1 MPALA
6 ALAPIAVIL
15 VLMVWRRWPAAAA
28 GPVGLALA
36 AALAVALF
44 GFGGEGDGG
53 GGLSLPR
60 AALGTG
66 AEAAFVALTILWII
80 FPALCLYEIQAR
92 HGAFDVLR
100 AALVRLS
107 PDPRIAALLIGWFFA
122 LFVEGAAG
130 FGTPVA
136 LAAPMLVTLGFAP
149 VQAVT
154 LVLIGHAAGVSFGA
168 VGTPVLPQIAATGLS
183 GFEIARATGLLHG
196 LLGWILLVFAFRVAA
211 AGTDPARHG
220 GRGWLWAGL
229 AALCFLVPFLGLSA
243 VAGPELPTLAGALV
257 GLVLFVG
264 ALHLAGRDRGA
275 APRPA
280 EDVPAAP
287 GLARLGRALLPYG
300 VLLAL
305 ILATRL
311 IPDLREALRE
321 VEVDWS
327 LFGAFEGAVQPL
339 YHPGTMLFLGFVA
352 GGLIQGRSMADLAD
366 AAVAALKRLPMVA
379 LALVAML
386 GLARLMVHAGMI
398 DALAE
403 AAAGL
408 FGPAWPMVAPWV
420 GTLGT
425 FVTGSA
431 TASNILFTDFQQAT
445 AQALGLPVLLL
456 VAAQGFGAAVGNIV
470 CPHNIIA
477 GGATVGLAGREGDV
491 LRRTGPA
498 CAAYAIAGGL
508 LVMALAVWA

>member
-1 MPALA
+1 MPALL

-15 VLMVWRRWPAAAA
+15 VLMVWRHWSAAAA
-28 GPVGLALA
+28 GPAGLALA
-36 AALAVALF
+36 SAIAVAAF
-44 GFGGEGDGG
+44 GFGGEPGAPA
-53 GGLSLPR
+53 LPQ
-60 AALGTG
+60 AAAGT
-66 AEAAFVALTILWII
+66 ALEAGFIALTILWII
-80 FPALCLYEIQAR
+80 FPALCLYEVQAR

-107 PDPRIAALLIGWFFA
+107 PDPRIAALLIAWFFA

-168 VGTPVLPQIAATGLS
+168 VGTPVLPQIAATGLG

-196 LLGWILLVFAFRVAA
+196 LLGWILLVFAFRIAA
-211 AGTDPARHG
+211 AGTDPADHG
-220 GRGWLWAGL
+220 ARGWLWAGL
-229 AALCFLVPFLGLSA
+229 AALCFLAPFLGLSA
-243 VAGPELPTLAGALV
+243 VAGPELPTLAGALI

-264 ALHLAGRDRGA
+264 VLHLAGRDR
-275 APRPA
+275 
-280 EDVPAAP
+280 PAASPRAGRPPP
-287 GLARLGRALLPYG
+287 GPARLGRALLPYG

-311 IPDLREALRE
+311 IPALRE
-321 VEVDWS
+321 TLLAVSLDWR
-327 LFGAFEGAVQPL
+327 LFGTFEGAVQPL
-339 YHPGTMLFLGFVA
+339 YHPGTMLFLGFVV
-352 GGLIQGRSMADLAD
+352 GGLIQGRSARDLAD
-366 AAVAALKRLPMVA
+366 AAAAALRRLPMVA
-379 LALVAML
+379 LALLAML
-386 GLARLMVHAGMI
+386 ALARLMVHAGMI

-403 AAAGL
+403 AAAGV
-408 FGPAWPMVAPWV
+408 FGPAWPVVAPWV

-445 AQALGLPVLLL
+445 AKALGLPVLLL

-477 GGATVGLAGREGDV
+477 GGATVGLAGREGEV

-508 LVMALAVWA
+508 LVAALAAWG